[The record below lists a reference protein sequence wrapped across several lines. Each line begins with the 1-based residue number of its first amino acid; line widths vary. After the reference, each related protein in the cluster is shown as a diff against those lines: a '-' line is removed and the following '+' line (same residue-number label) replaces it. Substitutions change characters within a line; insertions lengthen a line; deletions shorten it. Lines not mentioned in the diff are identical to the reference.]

1 MDVAPNVTNYIQC
14 RVNKENLITISLQIQ
29 FCVTVS
35 DVRSSQFLS
44 VFTYNTIVATLSL
57 TSQHTTVDGLTQFCI
72 NLKRIGKII

>member
-35 DVRSSQFLS
+35 DVRSSQFFS
-44 VFTYNTIVATLSL
+44 VFYLQYNRRYTEFDVSTYN
-57 TSQHTTVDGLTQFCI
+57 G
-72 NLKRIGKII
+72 

>member
-44 VFTYNTIVATLSL
+44 VFYLQYNRRYTEFDVSTYN
-57 TSQHTTVDGLTQFCI
+57 G
-72 NLKRIGKII
+72 